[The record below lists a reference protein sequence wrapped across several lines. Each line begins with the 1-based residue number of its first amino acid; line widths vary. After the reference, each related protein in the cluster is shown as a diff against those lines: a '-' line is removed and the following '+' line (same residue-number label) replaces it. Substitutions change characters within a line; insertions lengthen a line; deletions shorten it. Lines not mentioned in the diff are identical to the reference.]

1 MLRHLTHSCAGKL
14 TVLETLELDGT
25 SVLGSVPE
33 ELAFATKLKTLDL
46 GGTSV
51 LGPLPGWI
59 AVSAANITLTGA
71 PSLTDCPASSAT
83 PVFQAGAGA
92 TKLPGG
98 GFIITSAP
106 LLLCYPYARTL
117 RSRSLSNAHRCAMPR
132 PATNAACYL
141 GRWTVP
147 SVTVVPSTPLNASVP
162 IVIIGNLTV
171 PAGSAVQIVYTANGS
186 APIVTVNGA
195 LMVRHTVLTL

>member
-1 MLRHLTHSCAGKL
+1 MLRLLTHSCTGKL
-14 TVLETLELDGT
+14 AALETLELDGT
-25 SVLGSVPE
+25 SVLGGVPE

-59 AVSAANITLTGA
+59 AVSAANITLTGV
-71 PSLTDCPASSAT
+71 PSLTDCPAT

-92 TKLPGG
+92 TRLPGG

-106 LLLCYPYARTL
+106 LLLCYPYALTL
-117 RSRSLSNAHRCAMPR
+117 QLRSLSYAHRCAMPR

-195 LMVRHTVLTL
+195 LMVRHAVLTL